1 MYIFANKD
9 QRLMEYL
16 PAIISAIGTIIAA
29 WFAYNQYTK
38 NKLTDLKIEK
48 FRQDEEIKS
57 IRRADNSSIVYGE
70 LWNILHELD
79 ADRVYI
85 VQPHPLGNESLLSIY
100 YEVKRKGVEPMKP
113 HVQNLRIA
121 DVAKFS
127 SDMVKNL
134 FMYITDIDTQVQ
146 DKYAKSILS
155 SYGCEAAVVKRLN
168 DNKHDWVG
176 SIFCEFTRPIH
187 VSEDEAIEIMHRCA
201 MNIQYLLPEYK

>member
-1 MYIFANKD
+1 
-9 QRLMEYL
+9 MEYL

-85 VQPHPLGNESLLSIY
+85 VQPHPLENESLLSIY

-127 SDMVKNL
+127 SDMVKKL

-168 DNKHDWVG
+168 DDKHDWVG

-187 VSEDEAIEIMHRCA
+187 VSEDEAREIMHRCA